1 MTAMTRRNFLVSSAA
16 ACLSA
21 AVVSTSGVAFAA
33 TTLPYSEENWQ
44 QALASG
50 RPVAVRFYETWCSNC
65 TAQGKTLA
73 MLVNQEPAF
82 ADYVVIEVPFGANRA
97 FAADLGIRRRTS
109 IAIVVDGEVVTH
121 VTGATGRSTI
131 HDLLQRGI

>member
-1 MTAMTRRNFLVSSAA
+1 MTAITRRNFLVGSAT

-21 AVVSTSGVAFAA
+21 AAIGTSGVAFAA

-65 TAQGKTLA
+65 MAQGKTLA
-73 MLVNQEPAF
+73 MLVNQELEF
-82 ADYVVIEVPFGANRA
+82 SDYIVIEAPFGANRA

-109 IAIVVDGEVVTH
+109 IALVVDGAVVTH
-121 VTGATGRSTI
+121 VTGATRHNAI
-131 HDLLQRGI
+131 RDLLRQGI

>member
-1 MTAMTRRNFLVSSAA
+1 MTAITRRNLLVGSAA
-16 ACLSA
+16 VCLSA
-21 AVVSTSGVAFAA
+21 TVIGTSGVAFAA
-33 TTLPYSEENWQ
+33 TTLPYSKGNWQ

-50 RPVAVRFYETWCSNC
+50 RPIAVRFYETWCSNC

-82 ADYVVIEVPFGANRA
+82 ADYVVIEAPFGANRA
-97 FAADLGIRRRTS
+97 FAANLGIRRRTS

-121 VTGATGRSTI
+121 VTGATARSAI

>member
-33 TTLPYSEENWQ
+33 TTLPYEENWQ

-50 RPVAVRFYETWCSNC
+50 RPVAVRFYETWCLELYRPGQN
-65 TAQGKTLA
+65 TRHAGQPRT
-73 MLVNQEPAF
+73 
-82 ADYVVIEVPFGANRA
+82 R
-97 FAADLGIRRRTS
+97 IRRLCR
-109 IAIVVDGEVVTH
+109 D
-121 VTGATGRSTI
+121 
-131 HDLLQRGI
+131 